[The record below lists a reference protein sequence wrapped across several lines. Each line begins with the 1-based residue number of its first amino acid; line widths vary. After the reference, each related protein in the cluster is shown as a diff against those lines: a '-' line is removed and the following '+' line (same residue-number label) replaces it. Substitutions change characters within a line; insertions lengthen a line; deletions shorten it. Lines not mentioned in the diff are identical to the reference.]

1 VLYYFLFNETSPSTA
16 STLASVNV
24 VESAATYGGSGVA
37 MPLNDGNSLDIVAD
51 LRGATGGTLDVYV
64 QYSTNSGRSW
74 YDLAHFPQ
82 VAAAAPVT
90 YFRAP
95 VSLYT
100 NSVNTS
106 QVGKNLAPALA
117 ASAMVNGAFGDR
129 VRLVMVAGA
138 GTTLGVP
145 VLVGVTSQREF
156 PRARTG

>member
-1 VLYYFLFNETSPSTA
+1 MLYYFLFSETSPSSPSTA
-16 STLASVNV
+16 VSSGV
-24 VESAATYGGSGVA
+24 VESAAAYGGPGVA
-37 MPLNDGNSLDIVAD
+37 MPLNDGNSLDIAAD
-51 LRGATGGTLDVYV
+51 LRGATGGSLDVYV
-64 QYSTNSGRSW
+64 QYSVNSGRSW

-82 VAAAAPVT
+82 IASGAPLI

-117 ASAMVNGAFGDR
+117 PSAMVNGAFGDR

-138 GTTLGVP
+138 GTSVGAP
-145 VLVGVTSQREF
+145 VVVGVTAQREF

>member
-1 VLYYFLFNETSPSTA
+1 VLYYFLFNETSPSSP
-16 STLASVNV
+16 STTTSVST
-24 VESAATYGGSGVA
+24 VESAAQYGGPGIA

-51 LRGATGGTLDVYV
+51 LRGATGGTLDVYM

-82 VAAAAPVT
+82 VAAGAALS

-106 QVGKNLAPALA
+106 VVGKNLAPALA

-138 GTTLGVP
+138 GTSAGVP
-145 VLVGVTSQREF
+145 VVVGVTAQREF